1 MAVGL
6 TPGMSVEVLD
16 EEILADRRALRQA
29 LLERRRAMPR
39 DQWMRHSTR
48 ICELLQVGFPQ
59 LTAMRVGFCWPL
71 HQEPDLRPLIDDW
84 LQEGRAGFNALL
96 PVVIDTQQA
105 LAFRSWSPDTAMTV
119 DRHGIPA
126 PAAGDFLL
134 PQALLIPVIGFDA
147 AGYRI
152 GYGGGYFDRTLASL
166 CPRPLAIG
174 VGFEIARLDSI
185 RPGPHDQALDAMVTE
200 AGIFRPV
207 R

>member
-105 LAFRSWSPDTAMTV
+105 LAFRAWSPDTAMV
-119 DRHGIPA
+119 RRPAWHSGARSGRFPVAAGAADPGEWLRCRRLPHRLRRRLLRPYAGFAVPA
-126 PAAGDFLL
+126 PAGHRGRFRNRPAG
-134 PQALLIPVIGFDA
+134 
-147 AGYRI
+147 
-152 GYGGGYFDRTLASL
+152 
-166 CPRPLAIG
+166 
-174 VGFEIARLDSI
+174 LDSP
-185 RPGPHDQALDAMVTE
+185 RAA
-200 AGIFRPV
+200 
-207 R
+207 